1 MAFLSTRSF
10 RLTGCIAWAFAVA
23 LLCIFWHS
31 SEGRSFYLNLK
42 IRGAS
47 TEAQVAGG
55 QVIVETI
62 SDPIDRGSGIQMG
75 VEDFSPEY
83 KTDLVAQR
91 TDILQNDRWSL
102 GPFGVGRHDE
112 WGDTIRGVWTPAWY
126 VLSLLALPP
135 IAWRLRRRFMDRLET
150 GRFAVIQ
157 LPENR

>member
-1 MAFLSTRSF
+1 MAFLSAHSL
-10 RLTGCIAWAFAVA
+10 RLTGCLAWAFIVA
-23 LLCIFWHS
+23 LLCIFWHA

-47 TEAQVAGG
+47 TEGQVAGG

-62 SDPIDRGSGIQMG
+62 SDPADRGSGIQTG

-102 GPFGVGRHDE
+102 GPFGVGRRDE
-112 WGDTIRGVWTPAWY
+112 WGDTIRGAWTPAWY
-126 VLSLLALPP
+126 VLLLLALPP
-135 IAWRLRRRFMDRLET
+135 TAWRLWRSCVDRVET
-150 GRFAVIQ
+150 GRFTVVQ
-157 LPENR
+157 LPQNR